1 MTVSHPNYEDYP
13 CLISNPLQCDRPQQ
27 TVGEVEKAKF
37 CMDCGFPTTLALR
50 RDLKGRVGT
59 YRVQQWLGTRGWGR
73 LYLGQ
78 RAVDSQPVLIKEY
91 LLPRRSFTAD
101 EAHRRQE
108 TFLRVA
114 GIRPIDERNQDFR
127 LMPVLDTFA
136 DRPSQEEKQLIYRCY
151 LISADLRNSDGQ
163 RSLTLREYLKQRG
176 IMTLVQ
182 VRECLQQTLQTLYF
196 LHHQQL
202 RFPSGQICQGIA
214 HGNLTLDSLILRE
227 VENRF
232 YIYFCDLGIWEHL
245 FAPTRSKQAELERQN
260 DLTALGRIIWELRTG
275 RPPDWSSN
283 YALNLLNTEQLFT
296 ADPHLTGFLKQ
307 LMGLEQPFTDADAA
321 RQTLI
326 RLPPI
331 DWENTQLPAE
341 DTELP
346 EKKRNKI
353 WWVIGILALLLLAG
367 QLRRILFASPSPTG
381 HNTGKLT
388 TPKFKD
394 VGGIPEGICRYGGQ
408 AVGAWS
414 FLLDSS
420 PFRHNQFA
428 IFKDPEKF
436 SDLLEKTLPPCGSDQ
451 GIKNEFRFSYQK
463 YSEGQSFD
471 PRNPT
476 VPCAPIQAI
485 WGQDVEFAITSLRRE
500 DWQECPTLEG
510 DVRTT
515 LKVQTIGYNALFVF
529 IASPKTQ
536 PSLLRDLDGKIH
548 LRDLRKIYTGEINN
562 WEAVGGPNL
571 PIQPYAPEE
580 TEAIYLFW
588 KTVLNG
594 QPFTDQLMIQRTE
607 DTLKQIQLELDQTDI
622 SGIVSFGIVGR
633 KINQCSGYTLALV
646 TDQGQTTHPL
656 IQENGKPITPDINLC
671 NDRLPERIHYNM
683 ITFKDQSYPLGYPIQ
698 VVYPN
703 DNSRPEAGLKFGELL
718 QTQEGQQG
726 LYFTVESNK
735 LQPGIVPLQPV
746 LDDD

>member
-232 YIYFCDLGIWEHL
+232 YIYFCD
-245 FAPTRSKQAELERQN
+245 RS
-260 DLTALGRIIWELRTG
+260 
-275 RPPDWSSN
+275 
-283 YALNLLNTEQLFT
+283 
-296 ADPHLTGFLKQ
+296 
-307 LMGLEQPFTDADAA
+307 
-321 RQTLI
+321 
-326 RLPPI
+326 
-331 DWENTQLPAE
+331 
-341 DTELP
+341 
-346 EKKRNKI
+346 
-353 WWVIGILALLLLAG
+353 
-367 QLRRILFASPSPTG
+367 
-381 HNTGKLT
+381 
-388 TPKFKD
+388 
-394 VGGIPEGICRYGGQ
+394 
-408 AVGAWS
+408 
-414 FLLDSS
+414 
-420 PFRHNQFA
+420 
-428 IFKDPEKF
+428 
-436 SDLLEKTLPPCGSDQ
+436 
-451 GIKNEFRFSYQK
+451 
-463 YSEGQSFD
+463 
-471 PRNPT
+471 NPT
-476 VPCAPIQAI
+476 VLYWTTWVSSTASNKPSPSIARKSTPSSKISNSSKFSSKLTWRNKPPLTCN
-485 WGQDVEFAITSLRRE
+485 SL
-500 DWQECPTLEG
+500 
-510 DVRTT
+510 
-515 LKVQTIGYNALFVF
+515 
-529 IASPKTQ
+529 PKT
-536 PSLLRDLDGKIH
+536 STTKI
-548 LRDLRKIYTGEINN
+548 
-562 WEAVGGPNL
+562 
-571 PIQPYAPEE
+571 
-580 TEAIYLFW
+580 
-588 KTVLNG
+588 
-594 QPFTDQLMIQRTE
+594 
-607 DTLKQIQLELDQTDI
+607 
-622 SGIVSFGIVGR
+622 
-633 KINQCSGYTLALV
+633 
-646 TDQGQTTHPL
+646 
-656 IQENGKPITPDINLC
+656 
-671 NDRLPERIHYNM
+671 DR
-683 ITFKDQSYPLGYPIQ
+683 S
-698 VVYPN
+698 
-703 DNSRPEAGLKFGELL
+703 
-718 QTQEGQQG
+718 
-726 LYFTVESNK
+726 
-735 LQPGIVPLQPV
+735 
-746 LDDD
+746 